1 MFKKSLDP
9 FRIIWLLRQT
19 ETLKLNII
27 RSLNDDRLFD
37 RKAVK

>member
-1 MFKKSLDP
+1 MFKKAWILSEL
-9 FRIIWLLRQT
+9 FELLRLT
-19 ETLKLNII
+19 ETLKLYII